1 MTNFKPNDNLE
12 YIRALTGP
20 TLVKDGEEQ
29 PRLPT
34 LILGDGLKL
43 TTNLALRTHRLD
55 VEGGGGG
62 DASLWAEYPAVDTV
76 DMDGH
81 DIRDL
86 PSYEPSDS
94 PDPSL
99 AVSVETL
106 VNYLT
111 EWTPPPPPQPEWVQ
125 NRWLFNS
132 GESDGV
138 TSPYVVGFSI
148 SGPILRKEF
157 QGGDVNEVYVDF
169 NLNVPLQAQRSGMVK
184 AVFTNFSGLPYG
196 LDPYS
201 IYGAVSVEADTM
213 TVQAST
219 SGYFRYSS
227 GEIFI
232 GFDALAEGFHEV
244 TVHGRAHYVGIPG

>member
-62 DASLWAEYPAVDTV
+62 DASLWAEHPAVGDV
-76 DMDGH
+76 DMDGY
-81 DIRDL
+81 DIRYL
-86 PSYEPSDS
+86 PSYEPLDS

-111 EWTPPPPPQPEWVQ
+111 KWAPPPPPQPEWIQ
-125 NRWLFNS
+125 NHWTFNS

-138 TSPYVVGFSI
+138 TSHFGGFSI
-148 SGPILRKEF
+148 IGPILRKEF
-157 QGGDVNEVYVDF
+157 LEGNVNEVYVDF

-213 TVQAST
+213 TVQAPT

-232 GFDALAEGFHEV
+232 GLDALAEGLHRV
-244 TVHGRAHYVGIPG
+244 TVHGRARYVGIPG